1 MTVDSL
7 TSILEEEFALA
18 FTVKDEKALRRSLT
32 LLTGNMV
39 AKEEY
44 HREHDSLSSDIKLIA
59 TRMEEGFKRMDS
71 RFEAMDLRFEASDKR
86 FETVNKRFEAVDKRF
101 DNVDKRFEAVD
112 KRFDNVDKRFDTVD
126 KRFDAVE
133 SRFNRITGLISLGF
147 ITITVLITV
156 FQFLG

>member
-1 MTVDSL
+1 MTVDAL

-32 LLTGNMV
+32 LLTGNMI
-39 AKEEY
+39 AKDEY

-59 TRMEEGFKRMDS
+59 TRMEEGFKRMDT
-71 RFEAMDLRFEASDKR
+71 RFEAMDLRFEANDKR
-86 FETVNKRFEAVDKRF
+86 FETM
-101 DNVDKRFEAVD
+101 
-112 KRFDNVDKRFDTVD
+112 D
-126 KRFDAVE
+126 KRFDAVDT
-133 SRFNRITGLISLGF
+133 RFNRITGLISLGF

>member
-1 MTVDSL
+1 MDAL

-32 LLTGNMV
+32 LLTGNMI

-59 TRMEEGFKRMDS
+59 TRMEEGFKRMDT
-71 RFEAMDLRFEASDKR
+71 RFEAMDLRFEANDKR
-86 FETVNKRFEAVDKRF
+86 FIAI
-101 DNVDKRFEAVD
+101 DKRFEAVD
-112 KRFDNVDKRFDTVD
+112 NRFDNVD

>member
-1 MTVDSL
+1 MDSL

-59 TRMEEGFKRMDS
+59 TRMEEGFKRMDA
-71 RFEAMDLRFEASDKR
+71 RFEAVDLRFEANDKR
-86 FETVNKRFEAVDKRF
+86 L
-101 DNVDKRFEAVD
+101 
-112 KRFDNVDKRFDTVD
+112 DTID
-126 KRFDAVE
+126 T
-133 SRFNRITGLISLGF
+133 RFNRITGLISLGF

>member
-1 MTVDSL
+1 MTVDAL

-32 LLTGNMV
+32 LLTGNMI

-59 TRMEEGFKRMDS
+59 TRMEEGFKRMDT

-86 FETVNKRFEAVDKRF
+86 FVAI
-101 DNVDKRFEAVD
+101 DKRFE
-112 KRFDNVDKRFDTVD
+112 TMD
-126 KRFDAVE
+126 KRFDAVDT
-133 SRFNRITGLISLGF
+133 RFNRITGLISLGF